1 MISAIDAVL
10 RFAKSQLY
18 VREIGANAGPSV
30 QEFQRI
36 TGNKP
41 PDSWCAS
48 FVSWCGKSALLN
60 DWPLTVTAGC
70 QTLYVDAKAKGLMRD
85 APKRGDVFLMW
96 HADLGRYAHT
106 GFVYEVTGVAF
117 KSYEGNTNP
126 AGGREGYGVFSR
138 ERVAGTSYRFIR
150 WSTENV

>member
-60 DWPLTVTAGC
+60 DWPLAVTAGC
-70 QTLYVDAKAKGLMRD
+70 QTLYVDAKAKGLVRD

-96 HADLGRYAHT
+96 HAELGRYAHT
-106 GFVYEVTGVAF
+106 GFVTDVTGLVF
-117 KSYEGNTNP
+117 KTIEGNTGVD
-126 AGGREGYGVFSR
+126 GGREGWGVFPR
-138 ERVAGTSYRFIR
+138 ERTANQNFRFAR
-150 WSTENV
+150 WAP